1 MTDLRIVATNT
12 SAHGGTYTTPF
23 WFAAHD
29 GSFDLY
35 NTGEAAS
42 AALEALA
49 EDGNFAPANEAVVA
63 ADADAVT
70 GAVLGAGTPPILAPG
85 ETATAEFSVDGSSNG
100 HLSLAAMVIPSN
112 DAFVGTADSL
122 QLFDENGHFMGEQNI
137 TFAGSDVL
145 DAGTEVNSEIAEEV
159 PLLGQMVA
167 NTGTTEGGVVSAHEG
182 FLPEGEG
189 NILGGTNALGEHID
203 AVAADFTRDG
213 AQIADIHINEYAVT
227 EGSNGFD
234 FFRGSSVDD
243 LVNGAGGRDV
253 LIGRGGWDELDG
265 GEGNDILIG
274 NRGNDMLTGG
284 EGRDILKGGSGSD
297 TLDGGAGR
305 DILKGNKGSDVLD
318 GGAGRDRMNGGH
330 DADLF
335 VFQTGYDRDRIIG
348 FDADEDTIALHIE
361 GVESFDDLSGLAT
374 DHGNRTILDFGEGDA
389 LVIKG
394 VTFDELSAA
403 NFDFL

>member
-1 MTDLRIVATNT
+1 
-12 SAHGGTYTTPF
+12 
-23 WFAAHD
+23 
-29 GSFDLY
+29 
-35 NTGEAAS
+35 
-42 AALEALA
+42 
-49 EDGNFAPANEAVVA
+49 
-63 ADADAVT
+63 
-70 GAVLGAGTPPILAPG
+70 VLGAGTPPILAPG

-122 QLFDENGHFMGEQNI
+122 QLFDENDHFMGEQNI
-137 TFAGSDVL
+137 SFAGSDVL

-159 PLLGQMVA
+159 PLLGQMAA

-265 GEGNDILIG
+265 GAGDDVLMG
-274 NRGNDMLTGG
+274 NRGNDVLHGG
-284 EGRDILKGGSGSD
+284 EGRDILKGGAGND
-297 TLDGGAGR
+297 TFIFEAG
-305 DILKGNKGSDVLD
+305 D
-318 GGAGRDRMNGGH
+318 
-330 DADLF
+330 
-335 VFQTGYDRDRIIG
+335 DRDLVMR
-348 FDADEDTIALHIE
+348 FQADEDQIMLHVE
-361 GVESFDDLSGLAT
+361 GVESFEDLSDLAT
-374 DHGNRTILDFGEGDA
+374 VHGNKTVLDFGEGDA
-389 LVIKG
+389 LILKG
-394 VTFDELSAA
+394 VTFEELSET